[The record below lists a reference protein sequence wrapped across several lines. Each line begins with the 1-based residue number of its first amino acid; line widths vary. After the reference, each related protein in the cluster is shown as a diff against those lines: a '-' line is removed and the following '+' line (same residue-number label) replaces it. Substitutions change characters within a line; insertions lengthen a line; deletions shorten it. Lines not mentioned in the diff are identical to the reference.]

1 MEEILKFEWSNNKAS
16 LNLKQHNVTFE
27 EASTVFYNPLAKI
40 FDDSRHSLSEVR
52 EIIIGNSIRGRLLF
66 VAFTE
71 RKNSIRIFSARKVT
85 KRERKEYEENN
96 RNEIK

>member
-1 MEEILKFEWSNNKAS
+1 MEEILKFEWNNNKAR
-16 LNLKQHNVTFE
+16 LNLKQHNVTFD

-66 VAFTE
+66 VAFTK
-71 RKNSIRIFSARKVT
+71 RKNSIRIFSARNVT
-85 KRERKEYEENN
+85 KRERKEYEENTHHKI
-96 RNEIK
+96 E